1 MVLAYNF
8 GAIWQ
13 SIEDTWLLVLIPI
26 GLVAWV
32 VVFAFIVKGK
42 RRTS

>member
-8 GAIWQ
+8 SAIWQ

-26 GLVAWV
+26 GLAALTL
-32 VVFAFIVKGK
+32 VFISIVKGK
-42 RRTS
+42 RRAA